1 MTETN
6 SNIMNKALI
15 KLQTL
20 NKNGRVCFYVQAVM
34 VSVLVKTEAFTIN
47 GSDGVSGG
55 ACFYPHAVVV
65 CFSKATGVS
74 HK

>member
-6 SNIMNKALI
+6 SNIINKALI

-20 NKNGRVCFYVQAVM
+20 NINGRVCFYVQAVM

-47 GSDGVSGG
+47 GSDGVSVG